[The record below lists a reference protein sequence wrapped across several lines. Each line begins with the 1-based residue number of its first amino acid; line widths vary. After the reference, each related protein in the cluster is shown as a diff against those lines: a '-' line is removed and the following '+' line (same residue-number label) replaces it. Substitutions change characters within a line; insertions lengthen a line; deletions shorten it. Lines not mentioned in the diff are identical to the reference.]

1 MVAFLLLDSPEE
13 SITEFTVL
21 SLLLFMNPFGLIQL

>member
-21 SLLLFMNPFGLIQL
+21 FMNPFDLIQL